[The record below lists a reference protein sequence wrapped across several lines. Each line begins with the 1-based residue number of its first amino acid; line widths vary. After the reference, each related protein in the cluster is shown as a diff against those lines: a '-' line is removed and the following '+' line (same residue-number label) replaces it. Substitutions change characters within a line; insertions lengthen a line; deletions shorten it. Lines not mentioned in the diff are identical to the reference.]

1 MNLQQITIQPFHT
14 SSQSDTYL
22 MEAEDRF
29 FEIGRDAAE
38 LLTYLKEHGTGDES
52 IEQYVSDNGGRPT
65 KEEIKAF
72 VDSLTKKTSATDGE
86 KDKRKSFIYNKDFI
100 AADVLGHYTSP
111 LSNLFRPWVMAVLV
125 CLFAALDTTYF
136 MFFNKQ
142 HGSAEI
148 NIYILACMYIFLIM
162 SSLFHEFG
170 HAAACRHYG
179 ATHGNIGLGLYLN
192 LPVFYTDVSH
202 VWKLSRRQRCVVNF
216 GGIYFQMLLLIP
228 ILAAAIATGSNL
240 LRYMIVLVN
249 LNFLITMNPFF
260 KFDGYWMVTDITG
273 VANLRKKGS
282 EWMAYAWRRLR
293 GKDTAAR
300 PYLLSLSLWARY
312 TMMGYTMVVSL
323 FFGFYFFYMI
333 PMFFVRF
340 YYTFPDR
347 LRTLLA
353 ELSMHRMPEWN
364 NMQQIALQLMF
375 LFLFSYM
382 LYRTIIP
389 LLKRITLWIRQ
400 SVQRAA

>member
-1 MNLQQITIQPFHT
+1 MNLQQITIQAFHT
-14 SSQSDTYL
+14 SSQNETYL
-22 MEAEDRF
+22 LEAEGRF
-29 FEIGRDAAE
+29 FEIGHDAAE

-52 IEQYVSDNGGRPT
+52 IEKYVSDHGGRPT

-86 KDKRKSFIYNKDFI
+86 KDKRKSFIYHKDFI
-100 AADVLGHYTSP
+100 AADVLCHYTSP
-111 LSNLFRPWVMAVLV
+111 LSNLFRPWVMAVLI
-125 CLFAALDTTYF
+125 CLFAALDIDYF
-136 MFFNKQ
+136 LFYNKQ
-142 HGSAEI
+142 NGSAEI
-148 NIYILACMYIFLIM
+148 NIYILAAMYIFLVM

-170 HAAACRHYG
+170 HAAACRYYG
-179 ATHGNIGLGLYLN
+179 APHGNIGLGLYLN

-216 GGIYFQMLLLIP
+216 GGIYFQMLLLLP

-260 KFDGYWMVTDITG
+260 KFDGYWMVTDMLG

-293 GKDTAAR
+293 GKETANR

-312 TMMGYTMVVSL
+312 ILMIYTVIVSM
-323 FFGFYFFYMI
+323 FFGFYFFYVL

-340 YYTFPDR
+340 YDTFPDR

-364 NMQQIALQLMF
+364 NMQQIVLQLMF

-382 LYRTIIP
+382 LYRTIMP
-389 LLKRITLWIRQ
+389 LLKRVTLWTRH
-400 SVQRAA
+400 